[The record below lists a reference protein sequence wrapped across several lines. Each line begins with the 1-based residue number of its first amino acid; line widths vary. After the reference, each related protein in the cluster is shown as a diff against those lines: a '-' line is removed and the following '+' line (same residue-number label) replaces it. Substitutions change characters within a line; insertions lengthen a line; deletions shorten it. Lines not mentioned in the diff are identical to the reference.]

1 MKSIYVKRENQNL
14 FLRNSTEKP
23 EIVLIFPITR
33 DAERSIE
40 KWGTVLKFVENSEI
54 NTLLVI
60 DKTEQ
65 GSATEYFMSH
75 FELKNKALFVL
86 PRSINDTLFDT
97 VGEIIIDK
105 NMWIIQI
112 HDDDHWSGRITL
124 PDVPDPGTVYFSNFY
139 LHSEAEGMVQI
150 DDFSMPNRIV
160 FSLVPSII
168 WNRFSKVVQ
177 DQKYHVAGSFDFTLN
192 VMTQLS
198 CKFKYQPGFEYFWK
212 DDNWDTSKNSI
223 GHLTRLAERDGWE
236 GWSSPEIANF
246 NRSIDSLASINC
258 IKDLLDSEVIERKVG
273 QIIRGLKPS
282 YKKAMKYRILIPALR
297 VLIAFR
303 RMVNSGRVSIFQRS
317 LKVQKQ
323 LSLYK
328 FISVTW
334 QIESIENA
342 IDTVNYLESLEG
354 FEKLQ
359 IRFQFWKESLSE
371 LSREL

>member
-1 MKSIYVKRENQNL
+1 MKTIYVKRENENL
-14 FLRNSTEKP
+14 FLQNSTGKP
-23 EIVLIFPITR
+23 EIVLIFPVTR
-33 DAERSIE
+33 DAERNIE

-75 FELKNKALFVL
+75 FELENKALFVL
-86 PRSINDTLFDT
+86 PRNISDTLFDS
-97 VGEIIIDK
+97 VGEILIDK

-112 HDDDHWSGRITL
+112 HDDDRWSGRITL
-124 PDVPDPGTVYFSNFY
+124 PDLPDPGTVYFSNFY
-139 LHSEAEGMVQI
+139 LHSASQGIVQI
-150 DDFSMPNRIV
+150 ADYSMPNRIV
-160 FSLVPSII
+160 FSLVPSMI
-168 WNRFSKVVQ
+168 WNRFSKMVQ
-177 DQKYHVAGSFDFTLN
+177 NQKYHVAGSFDFTLN
-192 VMTQLS
+192 VMTQLT

-236 GWSSPEIANF
+236 SWSSPEIANF

-258 IKDLLDSEVIERKVG
+258 IKDLLDTESIERKVG
-273 QIIRGLKPS
+273 QIIHGLKPS
-282 YKKAMKYRILIPALR
+282 YKKAIKYRILIPALK

-303 RMVNSGRVSIFQRS
+303 RLFNSSGESNFQRS

-323 LSLYK
+323 MNLYK
-328 FISVTW
+328 FIVITW
-334 QIESIENA
+334 QIESIENTL
-342 IDTVNYLESLEG
+342 DTIKYLESLEG

-359 IRFQFWKESLSE
+359 ARFQFWRESLSE
-371 LSREL
+371 LNGGF